1 MVSEQLAQND
11 AVAEYLRMRE
21 SALENA
27 QQLQQREEPQA
38 LKVEEP
44 QIEAPPA
51 QRFPEQVA
59 PKPAPSQPE
68 VAERAAAQQV
78 TQVSA
83 APAPPKPETDAAIAR
98 AKAQRPSHE
107 EVPAV
112 AEDAAAVIPAPERGP
127 TPPSPPQER
136 KKQPEPEVQQGPHQL
151 PPPPPKEQ
159 KAAKSPTQTREG
171 REPPSQVRE
180 KEEPRPRQK
189 EDKSVSEGAKDVPV
203 DVKVAETP
211 AKLPEAEDSVVVTVD
226 ATDLEFGDESLNT
239 SAAKEQPRK
248 QQLEK
253 EDDDPHHFK
262 EILDF
267 EPESAQLVSLRKIS
281 RSQSKD
287 SSNGEDSSAKKRT
300 WGASK
305 YSKEETGIRDVS
317 SKSLKDIVP
326 DIKPLL
332 SEETE
337 VDLERKDEEDE
348 GEGRRRSSNSRHAST
363 EEKKMPKITA
373 TSSVIRIDNLVRPFT
388 VNQIKELLARTGTLV
403 EDSFW
408 INKVKSTCLVAYS
421 TKEEAEETIAALDGV
436 KWPSSNPKQISVKPS
451 TEEELN
457 SFHAGT
463 ADPRQNGSGAR
474 HGREEAAPVAARPKE
489 TAEPKKRPATDDGD
503 DADESKS
510 TKRRRREESGGGGG
524 AGAGK
529 TLEELFRKTK
539 AQPSIYWLPND
550 GKP

>member
-1 MVSEQLAQND
+1 M
-11 AVAEYLRMRE
+11 
-21 SALENA
+21 
-27 QQLQQREEPQA
+27 
-38 LKVEEP
+38 
-44 QIEAPPA
+44 
-51 QRFPEQVA
+51 
-59 PKPAPSQPE
+59 
-68 VAERAAAQQV
+68 
-78 TQVSA
+78 
-83 APAPPKPETDAAIAR
+83 
-98 AKAQRPSHE
+98 
-107 EVPAV
+107 
-112 AEDAAAVIPAPERGP
+112 
-127 TPPSPPQER
+127 
-136 KKQPEPEVQQGPHQL
+136 
-151 PPPPPKEQ
+151 
-159 KAAKSPTQTREG
+159 
-171 REPPSQVRE
+171 RE
-180 KEEPRPRQK
+180 KEDARSQQK
-189 EDKSVSEGAKDVPV
+189 EEKSVSEGAKDVPV
-203 DVKVAETP
+203 DVKGAETP

-239 SAAKEQPRK
+239 SAAKEQK
-248 QQLEK
+248 AKEQKAKVEK

-267 EPESAQLVSLRKIS
+267 EPESDQLVSLRKIS

-287 SSNGEDSSAKKRT
+287 SSNGDDSSAKKRT
-300 WGASK
+300 WGTSK
-305 YSKEETGIRDVS
+305 YSKEESGIRDVS

-348 GEGRRRSSNSRHAST
+348 GEGRRRSSSSRHAST

-388 VNQIKELLARTGTLV
+388 LNQIKELLARTGTLV

-408 INKVKSTCLVAYS
+408 INKVKSTCIVAYS

-463 ADPRQNGSGAR
+463 ADPRQNGASAR
-474 HGREEAAPVAARPKE
+474 HGREAAAAVRPPRE
-489 TAEPKKRPATDDGD
+489 TAEPKKRPHADDGGGGGGG
-503 DADESKS
+503 DEDEAKS
-510 TKRRRREESGGGGG
+510 AKRRRREESGGGGGG